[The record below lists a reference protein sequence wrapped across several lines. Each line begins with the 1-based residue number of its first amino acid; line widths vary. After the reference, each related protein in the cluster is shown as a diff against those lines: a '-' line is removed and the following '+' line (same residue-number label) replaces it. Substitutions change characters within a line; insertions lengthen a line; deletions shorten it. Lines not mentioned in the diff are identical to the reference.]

1 MSEVIKLSKS
11 VVKAIS
17 KDNVFAQKMLGGG
30 YHIDANYE
38 VPRGENDSKNSPQ
51 RYLFTSAWLI
61 FDGELNFEDFS
72 NDPQWFGVDYT
83 TKYYTSIDISK
94 VFMYDVSVI
103 EPYVYIDED
112 SKGKWDTSY
121 SAYSDFD
128 SCTAFLDKFCPC
140 LYPGRNVWS
149 KPKKNDKLYY
159 HASTLYKRFSDAK
172 LVCIADDGGTPLM
185 SVFSDFS
192 SNGCNPCFEVHYDE
206 NVVSDNLIANIVSTV
221 EKMKQPVKE
230 VYFVL
235 SDSIKGNVI
244 ARKNSDGELTLTVY

>member
-1 MSEVIKLSKS
+1 MSKVVKLGKS
-11 VVKAIS
+11 VVKALS
-17 KDNVFAQKMLGGG
+17 EDSSFAQKMLSGG
-30 YHIDANYE
+30 YHLDDDNYI
-38 VPRGENDSKNSPQ
+38 VPRGENESRNTPQ

-61 FDGELNFEDFS
+61 FKDELVFEDFS
-72 NDPQWFGVDYT
+72 EDPQWYGVDYT
-83 TKYYTSIDISK
+83 TKYYSSIDISK
-94 VFMYDVSVI
+94 AFMYDVSVI

-112 SKGKWDTSY
+112 SSDKWGNSY

-128 SCTAFLDKFCPC
+128 SCIAFLGQFCPC

-149 KPKKNDKLYY
+149 KPKQNDKLCSQ
-159 HASTLYKRFSDAK
+159 ASILHKRFGDAK

-192 SNGCNPCFEVHYDE
+192 SSGWSPLEMHYGE
-206 NVVSDNLIANIVSTV
+206 NSETDKLIFDIVSIV